1 MTGWR
6 AALRVARREAR
17 RARGRSALVIAM
29 IALPVAA
36 MAFTSVT
43 YDTFTLRPGEEA
55 DRLMGAGQAAMRW
68 PQEDPLYQDPAELSY
83 LSAPRAA
90 AAVPETVP
98 TLSRLLALLPPG
110 SRAISDH
117 PGRLTVHTAT
127 GIGVVATRA
136 LDYADPLA
144 RGILRPVAGR
154 PPAAADEVALTPAAT
169 ARLGTRLGGTVRPA
183 DGSRTLRVVGLV
195 EDPTDIRATAIVVR
209 PGGPPADP
217 RAVTWLVAT
226 PGPLTWPD
234 VKRLNTRGV
243 VAVSR
248 HVLAH
253 PPGVDERYPEF
264 RQEAGVS
271 ETGLL
276 MLIAGLAAL
285 EIVLLAGPAFAVSAR
300 RRSRDLALV
309 AAVGGTPAQV
319 RRIVLADGVVLGA
332 VAAGAGVLLGVAV
345 AAGVRPGL
353 EEHLTHVRSGPLRVF
368 PLALAVLAGLAV
380 VTGVLAAL
388 VPAWI
393 SARQDVVA
401 ALAGRRGITRSR
413 RRWVV
418 LGTALGAVGV
428 AVAAVGAWRVDAPL
442 VLAGL
447 VLAELGLVLC
457 TPAIVGLV
465 TRLGRFL
472 PLAPR
477 IALRDTSRNRTAA
490 APAISAVIAAVIPT
504 LAVGMVLT
512 ASDARARAD
521 YRPLGRVGDVFVS
534 AADPGQKT
542 RPGGSFATPP
552 EVSSA
557 LRSTLPVARI
567 HQIGEATCATQECLV
582 VARTPPERRCP
593 YANLG
598 RGRDPTAAEQR
609 AARRDARCDGV
620 GNRYDYFG
628 GALSSDVGMTLV
640 LDPEAVGALVDI
652 PAEEAT
658 RVATAMR
665 AGAVVVDDPRLLDN
679 GRATM
684 EVRADP
690 SGEVIRTVTAPGI
703 AFAQPPRAPLALL
716 SPDTARSLGLSG
728 STLVTLATT
737 NRVPTVAE
745 QDRLR
750 AALGNGYD
758 VVVER
763 RPQPDRASLLVLAI
777 VAGVI
782 TLGAA
787 AIATGLAAADG
798 RADLAMLAAVGAS
811 PWVRRALSLS
821 QAGLIAGLGSVLGA
835 IAGLG
840 AATAVLAADNRNLD
854 DVWPVPT
861 PYPIAVPWLNVTIAL
876 LVVPVVA
883 MLGAGLLT
891 RSRLP
896 IERRP

>member
-17 RARGRSALVIAM
+17 RARGRSALVVAM

-36 MAFTSVT
+36 MAFASVT

-68 PQEDPLYQDPAELSY
+68 PQDGPLYQDPAELRSI
-83 LSAPRAA
+83 SAPQTAPTGPA
-90 AAVPETVP
+90 GPTAPEAVP
-98 TLSRLLALLPPG
+98 SRLLALLPPG
-110 SRAISDH
+110 SRAISDR
-117 PGRLTVHTAT
+117 PGRLSVHTAT
-127 GIGVVATRA
+127 GVGVVATRA
-136 LDYADPLA
+136 LDYTDPLA
-144 RGILRPVAGR
+144 RGILRPIAGR

-183 DGSRTLRVVGLV
+183 DGSRTLRVVALV
-195 EDPTDIRATAIVVR
+195 EDPTDIRATTIVVR

-217 RAVTWLVAT
+217 SEVTWLVAT
-226 PGPLTWPD
+226 PGPLTWNQ
-234 VKRLNTRGV
+234 VRQLNTRGV

-253 PPGVDERYPEF
+253 PPSAAERYPEF
-264 RQEAGVS
+264 PHEAGVS
-271 ETGLL
+271 EAGLL
-276 MLIAGLAAL
+276 MLIAGLATL

-300 RRSRDLALV
+300 RRRRDLALV

-332 VAAGAGVLLGVAV
+332 IAAGAGVLLGVAA
-345 AAGVRPGL
+345 AAGGRPWL
-353 EEHLTHVRSGPLRVF
+353 EEHVTHVRSGPLRVF

-380 VTGVLAAL
+380 LTGVVAAL

-401 ALAGRRGITRSR
+401 ALAGRRGTTRSR

-418 LGTALGAVGV
+418 LGTALGATGV
-428 AVAAVGAWRVDAPL
+428 AIAAVGAWRVAALL

-465 TRLGRFL
+465 TRFGRFL
-472 PLAPR
+472 PPAPR

-490 APAISAVIAAVIPT
+490 APAISAVMAAVIPS

-521 YRPLGRVGDVFVS
+521 YRPLGRAGDVYVS

-542 RPGGSFATPP
+542 MPP
-552 EVSSA
+552 EVPSA
-557 LRSTLPVARI
+557 LRRTLPVAQI
-567 HQIGEATCATQECLV
+567 HQIGAATCATRECSV
-582 VARTPPERRCP
+582 VVLTPPERRCP
-593 YANLG
+593 YAHLDHG
-598 RGRDPTAAEQR
+598 REPTAAEQR

-620 GNRYDYFG
+620 EIRYDYFG
-628 GALSSDVGMTLV
+628 GAISSGAGLTLV
-640 LDPEAVGALVDI
+640 IDPEAVGALVDI
-652 PAEEAT
+652 PAEQA
-658 RVATAMR
+658 AQAAAAMR
-665 AGAVVVDDPRLLDN
+665 AGAVVVDDPRRLDN
-679 GRATM
+679 GRATL
-684 EVRADP
+684 EVHAGP
-690 SGEVIRTVTAPGI
+690 SGAEIRTVTAPGF
-703 AFAQPPRAPLALL
+703 AFAHPPRAPLALL

-728 STLVTLATT
+728 TTLVTLATT
-737 NRVPTVAE
+737 SRVPTIAE

-750 AALGNGYD
+750 AALGTGYD
-758 VVVER
+758 VAVER
-763 RPQPDRASLLVLAI
+763 RPQPNRASLLVLAV

-798 RADLAMLAAVGAS
+798 LADLATLAAVGAS
-811 PWVRRALSLS
+811 PRVRRALSLS
-821 QAGLIAGLGSVLGA
+821 QAGVIAGLGSVLGG

-854 DVWPVPT
+854 NVWPVPT
-861 PYPIAVPWLNVTIAL
+861 PYPIAVPWLNVAIAL

-896 IERRP
+896 IERRL